1 MTWALSII
9 LCSTYF
15 CTPLITHRFSLREI
29 EEAYRIFENK
39 LDGVIKVAIFYNFL
53 SSTNYVFYKTIVF
66 FSANA

>member
-1 MTWALSII
+1 MHRYSLS
-9 LCSTYF
+9 
-15 CTPLITHRFSLREI
+15 EI
-29 EEAYRIFENK
+29 EEVYRVFENK